1 MREGEGIAERLARAR
16 ERIAAAA
23 GRAGRDPARVKLM
36 AVTKTVPAERVRE
49 AAACGQMLFGENRV
63 QEAADKIP
71 AVGPGPK
78 WHMIGR
84 LQTNKVKA
92 AVRLF
97 DCVES
102 VDSIRLAEILDR
114 AARESG
120 KVLPIFV
127 EVNIGGE
134 AQKSGA
140 LPGDVERLLDLA
152 AGLASI
158 RVTGLMAIPP
168 YSLDPEEA
176 RPYFR
181 RMYDLCARLRERGFG
196 LDDLS
201 MGMSGDFEAAVEEG
215 ATIVRLG
222 TVLFGVRG
230 DG

>member
-1 MREGEGIAERLARAR
+1 MGESDGIAERLAWAR
-16 ERIAAAA
+16 ERIGAAAV
-23 GRAGRDPARVKLM
+23 RAGRDLAGVKLM

-63 QEAADKIP
+63 QEAAEKIP

-84 LQTNKVKA
+84 LQTNKAKA

-102 VDSIRLAEILDR
+102 VDSARLAETLDR

-120 KVLPIFV
+120 KVLPVFV
-127 EVNIGGE
+127 EVNIGEE

-140 LPGDVERLLDLA
+140 LPGDVERLLEST

-168 YSLDPEEA
+168 YSPDPEDA

-181 RMYDLCARLRERGFG
+181 RMRDLWDRLRERGFRF
-196 LDDLS
+196 DDLS
-201 MGMSGDFEAAVEEG
+201 MGMSGDFEVAVEEG

-222 TVLFGVRG
+222 TVIFGMRP
-230 DG
+230 

>member
-1 MREGEGIAERLARAR
+1 MGESEGIAERLAWAR

-23 GRAGRDPARVKLM
+23 GRAGRDPAGVKLM

-49 AAACGQMLFGENRV
+49 ASACGQMLFGENRV
-63 QEAADKIP
+63 QEAAEKIP

-84 LQTNKVKA
+84 LQTNKAKT

-102 VDSIRLAEILDR
+102 VDSAKLAEILDR
-114 AARESG
+114 AAREAG
-120 KVLPIFV
+120 KVLPVFI

-140 LPGDVERLLDLA
+140 LPGEVEELLEST

-158 RVTGLMAIPP
+158 RVAGLMAIPP
-168 YSLDPEEA
+168 YSPDPEDA

-181 RMYDLCARLRERGFG
+181 RMRDLWDRLRERGCR
-196 LDDLS
+196 LDELS

-222 TVLFGVRG
+222 TVIFGARR
-230 DG
+230 